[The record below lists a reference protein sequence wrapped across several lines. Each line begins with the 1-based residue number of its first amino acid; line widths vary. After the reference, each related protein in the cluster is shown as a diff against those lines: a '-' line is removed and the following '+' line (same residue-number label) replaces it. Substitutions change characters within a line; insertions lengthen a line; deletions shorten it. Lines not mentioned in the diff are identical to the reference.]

1 MKLFCGISGGTP
13 PGGAIILGKFDGI
26 VLAVGLGVGIVEAS
40 TMMLVPTIR
49 EVALSV
55 AVGLREK
62 IGGAVLVGV
71 GVTGMGILA
80 DSVLVDVGVS
90 DVGGG
95 VDFAEDDGT
104 TEPVLNT
111 DVGASLSVALPELEG
126 VKVAAALL
134 GEAVEVAD
142 EGSSEAGTLSELPEE
157 VGTTDADVPT
167 EPVPE
172 GVMPELIVPEGK
184 TLPENVAEGVTLAV
198 SEGVGTTLSE
208 AGTPDEDTTSEVG
221 VGTAPD
227 GKRPEEG
234 STPDEG
240 RIPEEIGRPEE
251 GNRPED
257 GRTPEEGSAPED
269 DNTPDDGRIPEDS
282 RLEGKMVGI
291 MTGPVP
297 VGRAESKPDRML
309 DKALG
314 TADAGRSET
323 ADDKSEESAG
333 GRRPDAL
340 ADGTGVSAVDARP
353 VPVGRTPGSSDTT
366 DERRPGISSIP
377 ELVAAVSEV
386 GMAPELRR
394 VGVAVRAADSPVPK
408 AVVIPITMPDDGKS
422 GDPLE
427 PVAAT
432 LVGRTTL
439 SGIPPVE
446 PTWEVAVGAS
456 EARSEDKR
464 PPTRPPDD
472 VGCTI
477 VSGTPPV
484 EPTSEVAAG
493 GRIDESRPP
502 TKPPDEV
509 GCTIVSG
516 MPPVEPTSEV
526 GTGARTDERRPPTR
540 PPEEVG
546 CTIVSGMPP
555 VEPISG
561 VGVGASSDERR
572 PPTRPPEEVGWTIV
586 SGIPPVDPG
595 TMKGP
600 RKLDASGE
608 LGAAEEAGD
617 AVGVTIVSGMPPV
630 EPTACSGD

>member
-1 MKLFCGISGGTP
+1 
-13 PGGAIILGKFDGI
+13 
-26 VLAVGLGVGIVEAS
+26 
-40 TMMLVPTIR
+40 MMLVPTMR

-71 GVTGMGILA
+71 GVTGMMREGVSL
-80 DSVLVDVGVS
+80 LVDEGVS

-95 VDFAEDDGT
+95 VDFVEDGRT

-111 DVGASLSVALPELEG
+111 DVGASLSVALAEPDALRVG
-126 VKVAAALL
+126 AALL
-134 GEAVEVAD
+134 GDAVEVAD
-142 EGSSEAGTLSELPEE
+142 EGSSEAGTLSELPDE
-157 VGTTDADVPT
+157 VGTADADVPT

-172 GVMPELIVPEGK
+172 GVMPELIVPEGRMVS
-184 TLPENVAEGVTLAV
+184 ESVAEGVMLAV

-208 AGTPDEDTTSEVG
+208 AGTPDEDNASEVG

-227 GKRPEEG
+227 GNRPEEG

-240 RIPEEIGRPEE
+240 RMPEEIG
-251 GNRPED
+251 RPED
-257 GRTPEEGSAPED
+257 GRTPEEGNKPED
-269 DNTPDDGRIPEDS
+269 GRTPEEGSSPEDGNTPDEGRIPEDNK
-282 RLEGKMVGI
+282 LEGKMVGM

-297 VGRAESKPDRML
+297 VGRAESNPDRML

-314 TADAGRSET
+314 KADAGRSET
-323 ADDKSEESAG
+323 ADDKSEERAG

-340 ADGTGVSAVDARP
+340 ADATGVGAVDARP
-353 VPVGRTPGSSDTT
+353 LPVGKTPGSSDTT
-366 DERRPGISSIP
+366 DERRPGTSRIP

-394 VGVAVRAADSPVPK
+394 VGVGVTTADSPVPR
-408 AVVIPITMPDDGKS
+408 AVVIPITMPEDGKS

-427 PVAAT
+427 PDAAT

-446 PTWEVAVGAS
+446 PTWVVAAGAS
-456 EARSEDKR
+456 DARREDKS
-464 PPTRPPDD
+464 PPTRPPDE
-472 VGCTI
+472 VGCTT

-484 EPTSEVAAG
+484 EPTSEV
-493 GRIDESRPP
+493 
-502 TKPPDEV
+502 
-509 GCTIVSG
+509 GCTMVSG
-516 MPPVEPTSEV
+516 RPPVEPTCEV
-526 GTGARTDERRPPTR
+526 GAGGRIDERRPPTR

-546 CTIVSGMPP
+546 CTMVSGMPP
-555 VEPISG
+555 VEPISA
-561 VGVGASSDERR
+561 VGVGASSEERR
-572 PPTRPPEEVGWTIV
+572 PPTRPAEEVGCTTV

-608 LGAAEEAGD
+608 LGTAEEAGA

-630 EPTACSGD
+630 EPTACSDD

>member
-1 MKLFCGISGGTP
+1 
-13 PGGAIILGKFDGI
+13 
-26 VLAVGLGVGIVEAS
+26 
-40 TMMLVPTIR
+40 MMLVPTMR

-157 VGTTDADVPT
+157 VGTADADVPT

-314 TADAGRSET
+314 IADAGRSET

-333 GRRPDAL
+333 GRRPEAL
-340 ADGTGVSAVDARP
+340 ADGTGVGAVDARP
-353 VPVGRTPGSSDTT
+353 LPVGRTPGSSDTT

-427 PVAAT
+427 PEAAT

-439 SGIPPVE
+439 SGIPPVK

-526 GTGARTDERRPPTR
+526 GTGARTDERRPLTR

-546 CTIVSGMPP
+546 CTIVSGM
-555 VEPISG
+555 
-561 VGVGASSDERR
+561 
-572 PPTRPPEEVGWTIV
+572 
-586 SGIPPVDPG
+586 PPVDPG

-630 EPTACSGD
+630 EPTACSDD